1 MTKRREAV
9 AAGLALVSCIALTA
23 QGPPKPA
30 AEHQRLAYFVGQWT
44 NQGEMKGPFGPGGKI
59 MSTDTCEW
67 FEGQFAVMCRSE
79 GKSPLGPMK
88 SVGIISYSAEEKVYT
103 YYAID
108 NSGMT
113 MTTVQR
119 GTVKGDTWTFTGG
132 QKVKVRVMIKEVSP
146 TSYTFMMEMQDADGK
161 WAPMIESTST
171 KSK

>member
-1 MTKRREAV
+1 
-9 AAGLALVSCIALTA
+9 
-23 QGPPKPA
+23 
-30 AEHQRLAYFVGQWT
+30 
-44 NQGEMKGPFGPGGKI
+44 
-59 MSTDTCEW
+59 
-67 FEGQFAVMCRSE
+67 
-79 GKSPLGPMK
+79 MK
-88 SVGIISYSAEEKVYT
+88 SVGIMSYSAEEKVYT
-103 YYAID
+103 YYAVD

-132 QKVKVRVMIKEVSP
+132 QKVKVRVTLKEVSP